1 MIGNRVFVRACCGS
15 VNVPRLSAQRK
26 ARGQAGLIADRKR
39 PRSGAQPGRLDLSCA
54 RRASAPRN
62 PLRYSG
68 SFVLQAG
75 AGSALPQAGAGS
87 AEPQAGAGSAVPQAG
102 AALGSAEPQAV
113 PQAGAGSVVPQV
125 PETTLS
131 RLLIFFSF

>member
-75 AGSALPQAGAGS
+75 AGSA
-87 AEPQAGAGSAVPQAG
+87 VPQAG